1 MLYNAKDLAELAQEY
16 DIGDP
21 IDWGMLNVQ
30 EDDAYLMIAEQVVAI
45 MRRSDNPELV
55 ATIAMTKLLVE
66 NFVLNL
72 RLAGFE
78 EPDYT

>member
-21 IDWGMLNVQ
+21 IDWGMLNVK
-30 EDDAYLMIAEQVVAI
+30 EDEAYLMIAEQVVEI
-45 MRRSDNPELV
+45 MRRSDNPELI
-55 ATIAMTKLLVE
+55 ATVAMTKLLVE

>member
-30 EDDAYLMIAEQVVAI
+30 EDEAYLIIAEQVVEI

-72 RLAGFE
+72 RRAGFE

>member
-30 EDDAYLMIAEQVVAI
+30 EDEAYLIIAEQVVEI

>member
-1 MLYNAKDLAELAQEY
+1 MLYNAKNLAELAQEY

-30 EDDAYLMIAEQVVAI
+30 EDDAYLMIAEQVVEI
-45 MRRSDNPELV
+45 MRRSENPELV

>member
-1 MLYNAKDLAELAQEY
+1 MLYNAKDLAELAQDY

-30 EDDAYLMIAEQVVAI
+30 EDEAYLMIAEQVVEI
-45 MRRSDNPELV
+45 MRRSKNPELV

>member
-1 MLYNAKDLAELAQEY
+1 MLYNAKHLAELAQEY

-21 IDWGMLNVQ
+21 IDWGMLNVK
-30 EDDAYLMIAEQVVAI
+30 EDDAYLMIAEQIVEI
-45 MRRSDNPELV
+45 MRRSDNPELI

>member
-1 MLYNAKDLAELAQEY
+1 MLYNAQDLAELAQDY

-21 IDWGMLNVQ
+21 IDWGMLNVK
-30 EDDAYLMIAEQVVAI
+30 EDEAYLMIAEQVVEI
-45 MRRSDNPELV
+45 MRRSENPELV

>member
-1 MLYNAKDLAELAQEY
+1 MLYNAKNLAELAQEY

-21 IDWGMLNVQ
+21 IDWGMLNVK
-30 EDDAYLMIAEQVVAI
+30 EDDAYLMIAEQVVDI
-45 MRRSDNPELV
+45 MRRSENPELV

>member
-1 MLYNAKDLAELAQEY
+1 MLYNAKNLAELAQEY

-21 IDWGMLNVQ
+21 IDWGMLNVK
-30 EDDAYLMIAEQVVAI
+30 EDEAYLMIAEQVVEI
-45 MRRSDNPELV
+45 MRRSENPELV

-72 RLAGFE
+72 QLAGFE
-78 EPDYT
+78 EPDYS

>member
-30 EDDAYLMIAEQVVAI
+30 EDEAYLMIAEQVVEI

>member
-21 IDWGMLNVQ
+21 IDWGMLNVK
-30 EDDAYLMIAEQVVAI
+30 EDDAYLMIAEQVVEI